1 MKPKLT
7 IMIALMYA
15 ILGSATSQVKPEG
28 KLTSNGYWIPTNVEE
43 LTGLKIDAIA
53 FVHLPDNS
61 ILTVADEK
69 CYISKDEGKTWA
81 EKSRIFSEKDRI
93 EIASEVLI
101 RSSRGVIIMA
111 FTNTKERANWN
122 WRNDILD
129 SPGAILP
136 TYTIRSLDDGKTWQN
151 LQKLHNDWTG
161 MIRDIIE
168 TRDGNIVF
176 TSMIMRHDPGRH
188 TVLTYTS
195 INDGKNWIS
204 SNVIDLGGVGNHG
217 GVTESTLVQLN
228 NGRLWM
234 LLRTNWGVF
243 WETFSDNDGITWKE
257 FKPTKIDASSAPGM
271 IKRLKSGRLVLVW
284 NRYYPEGKNE
294 YPLSGGDGNWSEVP
308 VSNHREELSVMF
320 SDDDGKTWNKPV
332 VIARITDKRTRL
344 TYPQVF
350 EAKPGEI
357 WILTAVWA
365 GNLRIILN
373 ENDYN

>member
-1 MKPKLT
+1 
-7 IMIALMYA
+7 
-15 ILGSATSQVKPEG
+15 
-28 KLTSNGYWIPTNVEE
+28 
-43 LTGLKIDAIA
+43 
-53 FVHLPDNS
+53 
-61 ILTVADEK
+61 
-69 CYISKDEGKTWA
+69 
-81 EKSRIFSEKDRI
+81 
-93 EIASEVLI
+93 
-101 RSSRGVIIMA
+101 
-111 FTNTKERANWN
+111 
-122 WRNDILD
+122 
-129 SPGAILP
+129 GAILP